1 MRANFRPIRSSHGPY
16 VCTTAIQASTI
27 CPTFR
32 WTRPL
37 DKVLRATVLPSALCR
52 PGCSVRVR
60 ISPRSFAVW
69 ITLIDHQHF
78 EQAGTWQRAAA
89 RFIRI
94 AIKDRLQVNA
104 LQSREQ
110 QRDDGD
116 RLDHTKP
123 HSGLI
128 PHLSLPDREKVCIA
142 ATSSVKFFNKL
153 YLYQYH
159 TYGTGLFGGTVH
171 LVQFL
176 SFKKDCRI
184 HYTVV
189 YCLCNRAAGKGF
201 PTNLYKCNVWNL
213 YY

>member
-27 CPTFR
+27 CPTSR

-37 DKVLRATVLPSALCR
+37 DKVLRATVPPTALCR

-60 ISPRSFAVW
+60 ISPRSFVVW

-153 YLYQYH
+153 YLYQCH
-159 TYGTGLFGGTVH
+159 TYGTGLYGSSQRRHDPTLQLSDTEISRIGG
-171 LVQFL
+171 
-176 SFKKDCRI
+176 RE
-184 HYTVV
+184 
-189 YCLCNRAAGKGF
+189 
-201 PTNLYKCNVWNL
+201 P
-213 YY
+213 